1 MNKMLAY
8 PAYFEYEDD
17 YITVTFPDFNGIV
30 TFGSTF
36 EKAYENAVNCLKYT
50 LTSLSLSE
58 FPIPTDEE
66 CEGVYNVLINVDMK
80 EE

>member
-1 MNKMLAY
+1 MNTILAY

-36 EKAYENAVNCLKYT
+36 EKAYNNAVDCLKYT
-50 LTSLSLSE
+50 LISLPLSE
-58 FPIPTDEE
+58 YPTPTDVE
-66 CEGVYNVLINVDMK
+66 CEGVYNVLINIDMK